1 MKKNI
6 CLVLIAS
13 MAIFSLSA
21 CGKTENNETTT
32 TAATAGTTTSEPAT
46 TATAEY
52 EALPDQT
59 VELTDFEG
67 TVFTGENYT
76 MKISKNFVQRETTG
90 IDFFQIDGTNTQIN
104 VVKDTIGKTSSLD
117 DFLTNLTQTYDSID
131 GYDAVSAGKIKLNNF
146 DGIVINYTISGSTA
160 DSSKV
165 IGRQIVIDCD
175 GEFYALTYS
184 TVDADFTEHEA
195 EAMAMFSTFSKK

>member
-6 CLVLIAS
+6 CLVLIAF

-32 TAATAGTTTSEPAT
+32 TA
-46 TATAEY
+46 ATAEY

>member
-6 CLVLIAS
+6 CIALVAT

-21 CGKTENNETTT
+21 CGKTESNESGTT
-32 TAATAGTTTSEPAT
+32 TAPLNTTEQAT
-46 TATAEY
+46 TAAAQY